1 MFRNLRMWS
10 VLLVLG
16 LIVSLVVTACGAPA
30 PPPPAESPAPPP
42 PGETPEPPPP
52 PPPAEAV
59 DFVFA
64 QGADVTKLDP
74 TDVTDGESIRLC
86 NQLYDGLVRFVPGET
101 EVEANLATDWTTSE
115 DGLTWTFKLRDDVMF
130 HDGTPFNADAVVYNA
145 MRQFDPDHPEH
156 TGVFEYWEYMFGG
169 FKGDVD
175 DEGNPTSVIE
185 SVEAVDEYTVSFNL
199 TRPLGP
205 FIQDMGMFY
214 MYQMSPTAVQEQGEN
229 YGLPGNVPAGT
240 GPFKYVEWVEGDHL
254 TLERYDDYHGDVA
267 KVDRVIVRVIPDNA
281 ARYLALRAGDI
292 HGMGFPNPDDSQ
304 VCEDDPECQR
314 LLRPPNTTA
323 FINIMTDREPWD
335 DVNVRKALS
344 LAIDKQAIVDG
355 LYGGLGVVANQFV
368 PPALWGHNFEIE
380 DFGYDPEEARRL
392 LDEAGVEEGFTFDF
406 WYMPNPRP
414 YYPVPEDI
422 AEAIA
427 SYWAD
432 VGLNPQLKTEDWST
446 YLDDRN
452 AGVFDIWMIGWTGDN
467 GDPDNFFCYFVCLPK
482 PKEGNWNTELAQ
494 QTIDLLLEAQALSTQ
509 AEREPLYWQAAELV
523 HEDVAR
529 LFIAHNKTSLLFD
542 PRVRGFVPSPLGEE
556 FYNSVY
562 LED

>member
-1 MFRNLRMWS
+1 MFRNLRIWS

-16 LIVSLVVTACGAPA
+16 LILGLVAACAAPA
-30 PPPPAESPAPPP
+30 PPAPP
-42 PGETPEPPPP
+42 EE
-52 PPPAEAV
+52 EV

-64 QGADVTKLDP
+64 QGADATKTDP
-74 TDVTDGESIRLC
+74 TDVTDGESIRVC
-86 NQLYDGLVRFVPGET
+86 NQLYDALVRFEPGKT
-101 EVEANLATDWTTSE
+101 TVEPNLATEWTTSA
-115 DGLTWTFKLRDDVMF
+115 DGLTWEFKLREGVKF
-130 HDGTPFNADAVVYNA
+130 HDGEPFNADAVVYNA
-145 MRQFDPDHPEH
+145 MRQFDPEHPEH
-156 TGVFEYWEYMFGG
+156 TGTFEYWEYMFGG

-175 DEGNPTSVIE
+175 EEGNPTSVIE
-185 SVEAVDEYTVSFNL
+185 SVEAVDEYTVRYNL
-199 TRPLGP
+199 TKPSGP
-205 FIQDMGMFY
+205 FIQNMAMFY
-214 MYQMSPTAVQEQGEN
+214 MYMISPKAAQEQGEN
-229 YGLPGNVPAGT
+229 YGLPAFMPAGT
-240 GPFKYVEWVEGDHL
+240 GPFKFVEWVEGDHI

-267 KVDRVIVRVIPDNA
+267 KVNRVIIRIIPDNA
-281 ARYLALRAGDI
+281 ARYLALQAGDI
-292 HGMGFPNPDDSQ
+292 HGMGFPNPDDVPACEEDPNCQ
-304 VCEDDPECQR
+304 V

-344 LAIDKQAIVDG
+344 LAIDKQAIVDS
-355 LYGGLGVVANQFV
+355 LYGGLGIVANQFV
-368 PPALWGHNFEIE
+368 PPSLWGHNFDLE
-380 DFGYDPEEARRL
+380 DYGYDPEEARRL

-467 GDPDNFFCYFVCLPK
+467 GDPDNFFCYFVCIPK
-482 PKEGNWNTELAQ
+482 PREGNWNTELAQ
-494 QTIDLLLEAQALSTQ
+494 QAIDLLLQAQTLSAQ
-509 AEREPLYWQAAELV
+509 AEREPLYQEAAEYV

-529 LFIAHNKTSLLFD
+529 LFIAHNETALLFGPD
-542 PRVRGFVPSPLGEE
+542 VRGFVPSPLGEE

-562 LED
+562 FEG

>member
-1 MFRNLRMWS
+1 MLRIVRMWS
-10 VLLVLG
+10 VLAVLGLVLG
-16 LIVSLVVTACGAPA
+16 LVASACAPA
-30 PPPPAESPAPPP
+30 PPAPP
-42 PGETPEPPPP
+42 EEP
-52 PPPAEAV
+52 V
-59 DFVFA
+59 DFIFA

-101 EVEANLATDWTTSE
+101 EVEPNLATEWTTSA
-115 DGLTWTFKLRDDVMF
+115 DGLTWEFKLREGVKF
-130 HDGTPFNADAVVYNA
+130 HDGTDFNADAVVYNT
-145 MRQFDPDHPEH
+145 MRQFDPAHAEH

-169 FKGDVD
+169 FMGDVD
-175 DEGNPTSVIE
+175 DEGNPTSVVK
-185 SVEAVDEYTVSFNL
+185 SVEAVDDYTVRFNMN
-199 TRPLGP
+199 RPLGP

-229 YGLPGNVPAGT
+229 YGLPGFVPAGT

-254 TLERYDDYHGDVA
+254 TLERYDDYHGQVA
-267 KVDRVIVRVIPDNA
+267 HVNRVIIRIIPDNA
-281 ARYLALRAGDI
+281 ARYLALQAGDI

-304 VCEDDPECQR
+304 ACEDDPNCQR

-335 DVNVRKALS
+335 DPNVRKALS
-344 LAIDKQAIVDG
+344 LAIDKQAIVDS
-355 LYGGLGVVANQFV
+355 LYGGLGIVGTQFV
-368 PPALWGHNFEIE
+368 PPSLWGHNPDIE
-380 DFGYDPEEARRL
+380 DYGYDPEEARRL

-422 AEAIA
+422 AEAIG

-494 QTIDLLLEAQALSTQ
+494 KTIDLLLEAQTLSSQ
-509 AEREPLYWQAAELV
+509 AEREPLYQEAAEYV
-523 HEDVAR
+523 HEDAAR
-529 LFIAHNKTSLLFD
+529 IFMAHNKTSLLFA
-542 PRVRGFVPSPLGEE
+542 PNVRGFVPSPLGEE

-562 LED
+562 FEE